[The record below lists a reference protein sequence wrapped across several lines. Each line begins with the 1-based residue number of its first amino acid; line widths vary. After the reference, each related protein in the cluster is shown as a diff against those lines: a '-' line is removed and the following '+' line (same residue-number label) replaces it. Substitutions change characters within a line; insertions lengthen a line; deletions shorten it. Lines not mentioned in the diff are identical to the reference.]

1 MNVSARAPGKVVV
14 LGEYAVLKGAP
25 ALVLAVDR
33 YCRAE
38 ISENLE
44 ALCHLRSWA
53 PKLQEFRFDPLAE
66 SGLSLVDTVINDSR
80 LEYPWRGDLD
90 SRALYGELGK
100 LGIGSSAAALTAWAG
115 VWCTFAGLGGID
127 KNNEGLGK
135 LINWHRSLQG
145 GLGSGLDVAASLFGS
160 MISFEL
166 QEDSAPVVDSVQ
178 LPSGVTFAGVCVG
191 RSASTKDFLKRFNVW
206 QDAFPAQASEQL
218 SELTCLAKA
227 GHAAAAENDSAAFLS
242 VLTEYGECLGELGEA
257 MGVDI
262 VTRAHREI
270 GNEAKRYSVS
280 YKISGAGGGDLGLAF
295 SADTGA
301 LKAFLR
307 KMENSQYKIINFGLD
322 RRGLCIDGHI

>member
-1 MNVSARAPGKVVV
+1 VNVSARAPGKVVV

-44 ALCHLRSWA
+44 APCHLRSWA
-53 PKLQEFRFDPLAE
+53 PKLQEFRFDSLAE
-66 SGLSLVDTVINDSR
+66 SGLPLVDMVIDDSR
-80 LEYPWRGDLD
+80 LGHPWRGDLD
-90 SRALYGELGK
+90 SRALYSELGK

-115 VWCTFAGLGGID
+115 AWCTFAGLGSID

-135 LINWHRSLQG
+135 LIDWHRSLQG

-178 LPSGVTFAGVCVG
+178 LPSSVTFVGICVG
-191 RSASTKDFLKRFNVW
+191 HSASTQDFLRRFNAW
-206 QDAFPAQASEQL
+206 QDVSPARASEQL
-218 SELTCLAKA
+218 AELTCLAEI
-227 GHAAAAENDSAAFLS
+227 GHAAAAENDDAAFLS
-242 VLTEYGECLGELGEA
+242 ALTEYGGCLGELGES

-270 GNEAKRYSVS
+270 GREAKRYSVA

-301 LKAFLR
+301 LEAFLR
-307 KMENSQYKIINFGLD
+307 TIESSQYKIINFGLD
-322 RRGLCIDGHI
+322 KQGLCIDGHI